1 MAPSNS
7 VFRLHPASFR
17 HLSCRTPTPPPRLA
31 PRRRFAGPVRH
42 GVVVAWCGGERNRPD
57 RDLIRI
63 FARIVTFY
71 ASR

>member
-7 VFRLHPASFR
+7 VFCPHPASFR
-17 HLSCRTPTPPPRLA
+17 HLSCCHLDPGVAPTLRQLFRL
-31 PRRRFAGPVRH
+31 
-42 GVVVAWCGGERNRPD
+42 GVVVACCGGERNRAD
-57 RDLIRI
+57 RGRIRI